1 MRVHP
6 RRRIIKGVFSMTWL
20 AVKLLFG
27 GFIKRA
33 IEALSALFRFARDNP
48 WRMVAIVA
56 VMACGWLWQARNAE
70 RAKVSDITAVLIS
83 ERLATEAAQVQAKA
97 KQAALDN
104 RTAETFRSISERIE
118 YAAREY
124 EGAFVSAADRYANAN
139 RVRRQGA
146 GGASCGPAAPGVHP
160 DPAAPFDGQADAELV
175 AVTRPDFDALT
186 GQAMQNAERGGFLT
200 ALVDA
205 GLAVPDVGF

>member
-1 MRVHP
+1 
-6 RRRIIKGVFSMTWL
+6 MTWL
-20 AVKLLFG
+20 AIKLFFG

-33 IEALSALFRFARDNP
+33 IEALSALFRT
-48 WRMVAIVA
+48 
-56 VMACGWLWQARNAE
+56 ACRYPWQATFVAALCLAGWQTWGKQTAIKE
-70 RAKVSDITAVLIS
+70 RDAQIAGRASDK
-83 ERLATEAAQVQAKA
+83 LAYEAAQVQAKA

-104 RTAETFRSISERIE
+104 RTAETFRSISQRIE

-146 GGASCGPAAPGVHP
+146 GGASCGSAAPGVHP
-160 DPAAPFDGQADAELV
+160 DPAAPFGGEEDANMV